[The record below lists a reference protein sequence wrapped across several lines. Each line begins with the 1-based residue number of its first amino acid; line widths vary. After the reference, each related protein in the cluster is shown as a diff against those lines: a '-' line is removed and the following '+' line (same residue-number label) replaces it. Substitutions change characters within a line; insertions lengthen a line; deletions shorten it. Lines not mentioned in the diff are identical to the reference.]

1 MGKKKII
8 EISIFLM
15 ILFCIIFGIVFI
27 NGLKESDTKKESSDL
42 LTENEYTGIEK
53 NNDSE
58 ESYMQDKIVG
68 TTVIRNG
75 TFCEKTHSKSSLLLE
90 KEHIDLSEIYY
101 TNLANENTHIQIR
114 EGILYAE
121 SYNES
126 GQLGLGDKEY
136 HYNAKGFF
144 IPYEIDTNVISAGIG
159 KTFITYLKKDGN
171 LYMVGVLAG
180 QDEMPAPT
188 LILTDVIYVDC
199 GQEFILALRKDGS
212 VWILGQ
218 QLAENEEERKT
229 VKYPEFT
236 KVFDGANYISAGRY
250 TAAVILRDQSL
261 WIWGDNTY
269 GQCGVE
275 ADGKYYYAEEAV
287 RISGKYKM
295 IWMDL
300 PEFNSRYS
308 YIADPDADGNEYVLN
323 NYRTYMQK
331 TDGSLLVCGDK
342 VTENIIMP
350 LELY

>member
-1 MGKKKII
+1 MVLGV
-8 EISIFLM
+8 L
-15 ILFCIIFGIVFI
+15 FI
-27 NGLKESDTKKESSDL
+27 NSLKVSNQNEVSSEL
-42 LTENEYTGIEK
+42 PTENEYTGMKE
-53 NNDSE
+53 NTNSE
-58 ESYMQDKIVG
+58 TDYMQDKMVG

-75 TFCEKTHSKSSLLLE
+75 TFCEKTHNKADLLLT
-90 KEHIDLSEIYY
+90 KEHIELSEIYY

-114 EGILYAE
+114 QGILYAE

-144 IPYEIDTNVISAGIG
+144 IPYEIDIDVISAGVG

-171 LYMVGVLAG
+171 LYMIGALKG
-180 QDEMPAPT
+180 QDEMPTPT
-188 LILTDVIYVDC
+188 LILTDVVYVDC
-199 GQEFILALRKDGS
+199 GQEFILALKKDGS

-218 QLAENEEERKT
+218 QLAENDEERKN

-236 KVFDGANYISAGRY
+236 KIFDGANYISAGRY

-269 GQCGVE
+269 GQCGVK
-275 ADGKYYYAEEAV
+275 ADKKYYYAEEAI

-300 PEFNSRYS
+300 PEFNSRYP
-308 YIADPDADGNEYVLN
+308 YIADPDADGNEYILN

-331 TDGSLLVCGDK
+331 TDGSLWVCGDK
-342 VTENIIMP
+342 VTEDIFMP